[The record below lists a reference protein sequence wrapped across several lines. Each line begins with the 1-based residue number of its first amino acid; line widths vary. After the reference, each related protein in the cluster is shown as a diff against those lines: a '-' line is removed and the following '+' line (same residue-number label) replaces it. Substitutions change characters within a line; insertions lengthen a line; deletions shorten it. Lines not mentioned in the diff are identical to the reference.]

1 MLGDVV
7 KSALGFI
14 FNSLTDG
21 GDKDRKRPMRQRM
34 QHEAFTVPE
43 IQDQPTPLPG
53 PQPMAP
59 MKWGQPGQ
67 HMQNAIQEA
76 LRKQRG
82 GV

>member
-1 MLGDVV
+1 MFGDLI
-7 KSALGFI
+7 KNALGFI
-14 FNSLTDG
+14 FSNIG
-21 GDKDRKRPMRQRM
+21 GKKKEERPMRQPM

-43 IQDQPTPLPG
+43 IQDQPPPLPAA
-53 PQPMAP
+53 PQQAP